1 MHYYLHSHVSML
13 VKSYLRPVTM
23 KTRCQHYWHCTRM
36 ILNCICTAMSSN
48 CAVCNDTKAY
58 VGSGFG
64 NPRKGSLLDILYP
77 ENISRLSGE
86 AKSPGK
92 EQRSEPPKDRK
103 LYVDLRHDCRPTGA
117 ATKKI
122 NSQNKITRQQ
132 YSFFKLNKRFKGDPF
147 IWIATFS
154 PRRCFYSLSFARK
167 PYDRS
172 GWNKIIDQIFLA
184 FKL

>member
-64 NPRKGSLLDILYP
+64 NPRSKGSLLDILYP

-117 ATKKI
+117 ATKKK
-122 NSQNKITRQQ
+122 NKQPKQNYPPAIQL
-132 YSFFKLNKRFKGDPF
+132 F
-147 IWIATFS
+147 
-154 PRRCFYSLSFARK
+154 
-167 PYDRS
+167 
-172 GWNKIIDQIFLA
+172 
-184 FKL
+184 